1 MASLLRLGFLE
12 VVLIQIVLTRTIF
25 KPPCTKRPNLS
36 AGRRL
41 QLEQLVQLGV
51 VVPQRTQDG
60 LRRSQEQLHV
70 LRPVVALR
78 RHTPRERSHATG
90 GIRIPRSPYDEPD
103 GPPLGQ
109 PDPPGQ

>member
-78 RHTPRERSHATG
+78 RHTPRQRSHATG
-90 GIRIPRSPYDEPD
+90 GLWITTCPDDELDGLPW
-103 GPPLGQ
+103 GPP
-109 PDPPGQ
+109 DPTRH